1 MAKKQMLGILLAG
14 ALLLQPFAAIAQE
27 AGTPAKAGPIT
38 MPDFSRGYGYFPNP
52 FRPYTPL
59 NVPGASLN
67 NTPRVD
73 QLMREGKLHLSLA
86 DAIALAIEN
95 NLDVAV
101 QRYSPLLAD
110 TDILRAQAGSAP
122 RGSRG
127 NMSGP
132 TPIYVGQGSTG
143 GTTTTPFDPV
153 LTATFQNQHLAIPVT
168 SFVNRV
174 VQGLTSVKA
183 NTFSANFTYAQGF
196 QTGTELNLTL
206 NNSRQTSVQNT
217 LNPQIGSNFNIT
229 VTQKLLNGFG
239 FAPNNRGIRV
249 AKNNREV
256 SDLVFKQQITV
267 TVNQVQ
273 NQYWDLVS
281 ATEALNVARRSLQ
294 VSEKLYNDNKRQV
307 EIGTLAPIEVV
318 RAEAEVAA
326 RRQDLIV
333 AESNLQQLSTS
344 MINLVLR
351 NISDSSILSANV
363 LPTDKITVPPVEPV
377 TPVQELIGQA
387 LSSRPELAQARIDVT
402 NRDINLKSVK
412 STMMPTVDAFA
423 FWAGRGVAGTDRD
436 VRSSLPDPT
445 DPTRTIPNPNF
456 GRVVQTNL
464 SGGLGRAYTNL
475 WHSDFPDYGFGF
487 QVNIPLRNRSAQADV
502 AAALLDRRMTDLRLR
517 QMENAVRVEVTN
529 AMIGLQQTR
538 ARIDAARKQRAL
550 AEQSLDA
557 EQKKFQLG
565 ASTNYLVIQAQRD
578 LTSALSAEVQA
589 LGNYMK
595 ARVEMD
601 RATGQTIFRNT
612 INLEEAYSGT
622 LTKLPV
628 ALPVSRQ
635 DN

>member
-1 MAKKQMLGILLAG
+1 MAKQQMLGILLAG
-14 ALLLQPFAAIAQE
+14 ALLLQPFAAVAQE
-27 AGTPAKAGPIT
+27 GASARPGPIT
-38 MPDFSRGYGYFPNP
+38 MPDFSKGYGYFPNP
-52 FRPYTPL
+52 FRPY
-59 NVPGASLN
+59 VPASVPQAALN

-73 QLMREGKLHLSLA
+73 QLFREGKLHLSLA

-110 TDILRAQAGSAP
+110 TDILRTQAGGAP

-132 TPIYVGQGSTG
+132 TPIYVSQGSTG
-143 GTTTTPFDPV
+143 GTTTAAFDPV
-153 LTATFQNQHLAIPVT
+153 LTSTIQNQHLAIPVT

-183 NTFSANFTYAQGF
+183 NTFQANFAYVQGF
-196 QTGTELNLTL
+196 QTGTQLNVNL
-206 NNSRQTSVQNT
+206 NNARQTSVQNT
-217 LNPQIGSNFNIT
+217 LNPQISSNFNVT

-249 AKNNREV
+249 ARNNREV
-256 SDLVFKQQITV
+256 SDLVFKQQITT

-281 ATEALNVARRSLQ
+281 ATEAVNVAQRSLQ

-344 MINLVLR
+344 MINLILR
-351 NISDSSILSANV
+351 NISDGAVLSAQV
-363 LPTDKITVPPVEPV
+363 VPTDKITVPPVEPV

-387 LSSRPELAQARIDVT
+387 LSSRPELAQARIDIT

-423 FWAGRGVAGTDRD
+423 YWAGRGVAGIDR
-436 VRSSLPDPT
+436 
-445 DPTRTIPNPNF
+445 NPAT
-456 GRVVQTNL
+456 GQIVTTNL
-464 SGGLGRAYTNL
+464 TGGLGRAYTNL
-475 WHSDFPDYGFGF
+475 WQSDFPDYGFGF
-487 QVNIPLRNRSAQADV
+487 QINIPLRNRSAQADV

-517 QMENAVRVEVTN
+517 QMENVVRVEVTN
-529 AMIGLQQTR
+529 AMIGMQQTR
-538 ARIDAARKQRAL
+538 ARIDAARKQRTL

-601 RATGQTIFRNT
+601 RATGQTIFRNS
-612 INLEEAYSGT
+612 ISLEEAYAGQ

-628 ALPVSRQ
+628 AVPVSRQ

>member
-14 ALLLQPFAAIAQE
+14 ALLLQPFAMIAQE
-27 AGTPAKAGPIT
+27 NAAAKPGPIT
-38 MPDFSRGYGYFPNP
+38 MPDFSKGYGYFPNP
-52 FRPYTPL
+52 FRPYTPAI
-59 NVPGASLN
+59 VPQASLN
-67 NTPRVD
+67 NTPRLD
-73 QLMREGKLHLSLA
+73 QLMREGKLSLSLA

-110 TDILRAQAGSAP
+110 TDMLRAQAGAAP

-127 NMSGP
+127 SMSGS
-132 TPIYVGQGSTG
+132 TPIFVSQGSTG
-143 GTTTTPFDPV
+143 GTTTAGFDPV
-153 LTATFQNQHLAIPVT
+153 LTGTFLDQHSTFPIT
-168 SFVNRV
+168 NIVNLNAQAGVR
-174 VQGLTSVKA
+174 LVKP
-183 NTFSANFTYAQGF
+183 NTYSANFTYAQGF
-196 QTGTELNLTL
+196 QTGTQINLTW
-206 NNSRQTSVQNT
+206 NNSRQTSAQNA
-217 LNPQIGSNFNIT
+217 LFPQVSSNYQFQIS
-229 VTQKLLNGFG
+229 QRLLSGFG

-351 NISDSSILSANV
+351 NISDSSILTANV

-402 NRDINLKSVK
+402 NRDINIKSVK
-412 STMMPTVDAFA
+412 STMMPTLDAFA
-423 FWAGRGVAGTDRD
+423 FWGGRGIAGDAR
-436 VRSSLPDPT
+436 
-445 DPTRTIPNPNF
+445 NPATGQLIQEN
-456 GRVVQTNL
+456 GY
-464 SGGLGRAYTNL
+464 GRALTNL
-475 WHSDFPDYGFGF
+475 WHADYPDYAVGLQFSI
-487 QVNIPLRNRSAQADV
+487 NLRNRSAQADV

-529 AMIGLQQTR
+529 SMIGLQQTR

-612 INLEEAYSGT
+612 ISLEEAYSGQ

-628 ALPVSRQ
+628 AMPVSRQ

>member
-1 MAKKQMLGILLAG
+1 MAKRQMLGILLAG
-14 ALLLQPFAAIAQE
+14 AVLLQPFAVVAQD
-27 AGTPAKAGPIT
+27 AAAKPQAIT
-38 MPDFSRGYGYFPNP
+38 MPDFSKGYGYFPNP
-52 FRPYTPL
+52 FRPYTPAI
-59 NVPGASLN
+59 VPEAGLN
-67 NTPRVD
+67 NTPRLD

-127 NMSGP
+127 SMSGS
-132 TPIYVGQGSTG
+132 TPIFVSQGSTG
-143 GTTTTPFDPV
+143 GTTTTAAFDPV
-153 LTATFQNQHLAIPVT
+153 LTATFLNQHSTFPIT
-168 SFVNRV
+168 NIVNLNAQAGVR
-174 VQGLTSVKA
+174 LVKP

-196 QTGTELNLTL
+196 QTGTQINLTW
-206 NNSRQTSVQNT
+206 NNSRQTSAQNA
-217 LNPQIGSNFNIT
+217 LFPQLSSNYQFQ
-229 VTQKLLNGFG
+229 VSQRLLNGFG

-281 ATEALNVARRSLQ
+281 ATEALNVAQRSLQ

-326 RRQDLIV
+326 RRQDMIV
-333 AESNLQQLSTS
+333 AESNLQQLSTQ
-344 MINLVLR
+344 MINLILR
-351 NISDSSILSANV
+351 NISDSSLLTASV
-363 LPTDKITVPPVEPV
+363 VPTDKIDVPPVEPV

-402 NRDINLKSVK
+402 NRDINIKSVK
-412 STMMPTVDAFA
+412 STMLPTLDAFG
-423 FWAGRGVAGTDRD
+423 FWGGRGIGGDAR
-436 VRSSLPDPT
+436 
-445 DPTRTIPNPNF
+445 NPVTGQLLQEN
-456 GRVVQTNL
+456 GY
-464 SGGLGRAYTNL
+464 GRALTNI
-475 WHSDFPDYGFGF
+475 WHADYPDYGVGVQFSI
-487 QVNIPLRNRSAQADV
+487 NLRNRSAQADV

-529 AMIGLQQTR
+529 AMIGMQQTR

-595 ARVEMD
+595 ARVEKD

-612 INLEEAYSGT
+612 ISLEEAYSGH

-628 ALPVSRQ
+628 AMPVSRQ